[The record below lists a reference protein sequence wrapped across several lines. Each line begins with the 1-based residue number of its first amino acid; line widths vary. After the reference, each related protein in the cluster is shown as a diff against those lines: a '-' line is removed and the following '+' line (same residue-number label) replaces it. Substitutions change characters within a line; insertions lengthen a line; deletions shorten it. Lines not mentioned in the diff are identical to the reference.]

1 MHKPK
6 KSLKSKKVPKYF
18 FFCAVKQLG
27 MAKCNAKT
35 VRTLCVS
42 FFVTFAQEY
51 FVKKLFFVWKL
62 RAHMF
67 SLLMFQKVSREV
79 NLICHIW
86 WDWKLLPIQWNS
98 ISWKLQDRIIF
109 KKGFD
114 FLTLEMVP
122 FYIKL
127 MGRP

>member
-1 MHKPK
+1 MHRPK
-6 KSLKSKKVPKYF
+6 KSLKSKKVQKYI
-18 FFCAVKQLG
+18 FCAVKQLG
-27 MAKCNAKT
+27 TAKCNAKT
-35 VRTLCVS
+35 VRSLCVS
-42 FFVTFAQEY
+42 FLCNLAKEY
-51 FVKKLFFVWKL
+51 FAKKLFFVWKL

-67 SLLMFQKVSREV
+67 SLLMFRKVSREV